1 MVARLRDKLSAPSY
15 DPVLHV
21 AFAALSGCMWNCGP
35 RFHSAVAR
43 GELLADVVAAL
54 AARRWPL
61 SLAVSGA
68 AAVASWAERAR
79 TVPDFRAA
87 AATLRAE
94 RVTEADLAGAAASGF
109 GGGEG
114 PGSPTSAT
122 SGGTRF
128 GDGAASGSAAMAAER
143 GGYAARGGVA
153 VPLRA
158 NGGVVGTASDS
169 DNAAV
174 QAALRVRSLLRIGIS
189 TLACAGCSLRDPAQE
204 AEAKTRA
211 HVEEHLAMV
220 RF

>member
-1 MVARLRDKLSAPSY
+1 MLA
-15 DPVLHV
+15 V

-35 RFHSAVAR
+35 RFHAAVAR
-43 GELLADVVAAL
+43 GELLGDVVAAL

-61 SLAVSGA
+61 ALAVSAA

-79 TVPDFRAA
+79 TVPEFRAA

-94 RVTEADLAGAAASGF
+94 RVTEADLAGATAAGF
-109 GGGEG
+109 GGGDG
-114 PGSPTSAT
+114 TGSPTT
-122 SGGTRF
+122 GGTRF

-158 NGGVVGTASDS
+158 NGGVVGSAADS

-174 QAALRVRSLLRIGIS
+174 QAALRVRFALRAS
-189 TLACAGCSLRDPAQE
+189 QCATLR
-204 AEAKTRA
+204 
-211 HVEEHLAMV
+211 
-220 RF
+220 